1 MAPDNSYVI
10 SVVFRVNCARRTPD
24 GELGTLMSGVRR
36 VQLVTSLAIWLI
48 NTFIQQN
55 IIPGIFV
62 FCKILYCALHF

>member
-36 VQLVTSLAIWLI
+36 VQLVTSLAI
-48 NTFIQQN
+48 
-55 IIPGIFV
+55 
-62 FCKILYCALHF
+62 